1 MAEEKSHVIPVWFFI
16 GVILLI
22 YGILICVTGITE
34 FSNPPKNVVLA
45 NLHAPI
51 WWGAVMAAF
60 GGLFTVLFRP
70 KKS

>member
-1 MAEEKSHVIPVWFFI
+1 MTEEQDRVIPVWFFI

-22 YGILICVTGITE
+22 YGVIICVTGIAE
-34 FSNPPKNVVLA
+34 ISNPPKTVLA

-51 WWGAVMAAF
+51 WWGAVLAAF
-60 GGLFTVLFRP
+60 GGLFAFLFRP